1 MMNEQNQNVDK
12 YDISCLEKIY
22 SECAGS
28 GKIFSYWR

>member
-12 YDISCLEKIY
+12 YDIPVWEKIH

-28 GKIFSYWR
+28 GKIFSHR